1 MIEAHALIKVPFC
14 DIDITSM
21 AWHGHY
27 VKYFEEGRGVLLDK
41 INYNYPQMVN
51 SGYLWPVI
59 DIRVKYIK
67 PIKLGM
73 NIKVQAALTEYENRL
88 RIEYLIT
95 DVDTETKLTTGYT
108 CQVAVSI
115 ESGEMRLRSPD
126 ILFEKLGVIGS

>member
-1 MIEAHALIKVPFC
+1 MIEAHTIIKVPFC

-27 VKYFEEGRGVLLDK
+27 VKYFEEARGFLLDK
-41 INYNYPQMVN
+41 INYNYPQMVD

-67 PIKLGM
+67 PIKFGM
-73 NIKVQAALTEYENRL
+73 TIKVRAVLTEYENRL
-88 RIEYLIT
+88 RIEYLIS
-95 DVDTETKLTTGYT
+95 DADTGTKLTEGYT
-108 CQVAVSI
+108 CQVAVST

-126 ILFEKLGVIGS
+126 ILFEKLGVIRS